1 MKKQLLGHLLFWAL
15 LITIDLSGYIPVW
28 RSIVGIVA
36 AINYS
41 WILLIFYS
49 SYSTSVS
56 LFSDERENIRA
67 WHQGRFWVMA
77 LLPIL
82 YMASSYYT
90 DKYVLH
96 IYGAPSLWSY
106 CVSRFM
112 MIYPFIGGAI
122 LLAGFRTHAIQFRN
136 IRKERNDLLIE
147 NNYLDEENVK
157 LKQEREQLSR
167 EVHLLKFEAI
177 ASRQQVASIR
187 REYDEKLEMY
197 KQIIDRL
204 KGDGDFQ

>member
-1 MKKQLLGHLLFWAL
+1 MKKQLFGHLLFWTL

-28 RSIVGIVA
+28 RSIIGTVA

-49 SYSTSVS
+49 SYSASIS
-56 LFSDERENIRA
+56 LFSDEKDYEKA
-67 WHQGRFWVMA
+67 WHRRQLWVMA

-82 YMASSYYT
+82 YMGGSYYT

-96 IYGAPSLWSY
+96 IYGAPTVWSY
-106 CVSRFM
+106 CISRFI
-112 MIYPFIGGAI
+112 MIYPFIGAAI
-122 LLAGFRTHAIQFRN
+122 LLAGFRTHVIQFRN

-197 KQIIDRL
+197 KDIIDRL
-204 KGDGDFQ
+204 KGDSDFQ